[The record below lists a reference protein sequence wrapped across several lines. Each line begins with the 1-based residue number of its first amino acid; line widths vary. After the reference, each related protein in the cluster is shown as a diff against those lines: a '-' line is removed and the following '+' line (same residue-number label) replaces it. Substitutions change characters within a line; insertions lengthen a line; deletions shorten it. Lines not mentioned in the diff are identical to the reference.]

1 MADTHRRV
9 APLPAAVRVAAR
21 RGLGVAAATEAAYFW
36 ARPPALEMRWVVLVR
51 TRYFC
56 FVLSCFP
63 GSSHLSALFSRVNMK
78 CDFIGD
84 SARGGNSSFGI
95 FRVQVVDREL

>member
-1 MADTHRRV
+1 MTNEFRLEFYVCHGICGN
-9 APLPAAVRVAAR
+9 PLGTP
-21 RGLGVAAATEAAYFW
+21 
-36 ARPPALEMRWVVLVR
+36 LEMRWVVLVR

-84 SARGGNSSFGI
+84 SARDGNSSFGI
-95 FRVQVVDREL
+95 FRVQVNRSGAVGQANLATI

>member
-21 RGLGVAAATEAAYFW
+21 RGLGAAAATEAAYFW

-63 GSSHLSALFSRVNMK
+63 GSSHLSALFLRVNMK
-78 CDFIGD
+78 CDLGLFG
-84 SARGGNSSFGI
+84 SRFFSSLYHI
-95 FRVQVVDREL
+95 KKNLTIL